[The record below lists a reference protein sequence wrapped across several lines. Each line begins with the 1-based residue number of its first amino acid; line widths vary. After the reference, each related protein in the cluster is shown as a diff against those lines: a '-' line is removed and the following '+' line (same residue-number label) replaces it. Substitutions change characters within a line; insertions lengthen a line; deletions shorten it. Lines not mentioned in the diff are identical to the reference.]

1 MNSALFLLLDFWSV
15 KGCSAEQ
22 QASRRESWRV
32 GQQDSGRV
40 EEQDTRPG
48 RTPQETHIYCICH
61 AELRENGKLFAKWV
75 YDFHFDSTNWSE
87 LRLRSCF
94 RLSCAFAFP
103 RIRLRPRLLL
113 IDNLVPCQAS
123 LPAAA
128 AAAAVCLLWF
138 TRAELTICCLCPL
151 FCLTQLQF
159 FFILFFF
166 LLFYFFS
173 LSLLCFV
180 SFCSFA

>member
-75 YDFHFDSTNWSE
+75 YDFHFDSTN
-87 LRLRSCF
+87 
-94 RLSCAFAFP
+94 
-103 RIRLRPRLLL
+103 
-113 IDNLVPCQAS
+113 
-123 LPAAA
+123 
-128 AAAAVCLLWF
+128 
-138 TRAELTICCLCPL
+138 
-151 FCLTQLQF
+151 
-159 FFILFFF
+159 
-166 LLFYFFS
+166 
-173 LSLLCFV
+173 
-180 SFCSFA
+180 